1 MAEEFHFVF
10 GAEGP
15 VRVGR
20 DEFAE
25 RWPYRTQS
33 PARYAARQAHN
44 IGCLNPEPWQDK
56 PELYAWL
63 KDLVSILLQPELVER
78 YRQELLTPDELE
90 AVRREQADIDED
102 GF

>member
-1 MAEEFHFVF
+1 MAEEFHFIV

-33 PARYAARQAHN
+33 PARYAAREGHN
-44 IGCLNPEPWQDK
+44 IACLNADAWQDK
-56 PELYAWL
+56 PELHAWL
-63 KDLVSILLQPELVER
+63 QELVSILMQPELLER
-78 YRQELLTPDELE
+78 YRQELLTPEELA
-90 AVRREQADIDED
+90 AVRRAQADIGEY